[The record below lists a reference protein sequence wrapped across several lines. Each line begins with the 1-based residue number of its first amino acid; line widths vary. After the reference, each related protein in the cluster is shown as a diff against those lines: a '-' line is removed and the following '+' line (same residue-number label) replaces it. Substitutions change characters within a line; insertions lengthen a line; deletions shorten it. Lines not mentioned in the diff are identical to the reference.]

1 MQTGIQV
8 LTDDAGKE
16 ATYYFN
22 ENGIMQTGKQTIYDE
37 DLEENQTWYFH
48 AKGSLKGQGYH
59 GERDNQVY
67 LNGLL
72 QKADPELRYEA
83 VTVGEKRYLINT
95 SGNIQ
100 KASSTSTSSAKP
112 ELEKVLKTLKIQ
124 MILSG
129 QLTVQESSS
138 NILISSVHKYRRPS

>member
-59 GERDNQVY
+59 G
-67 LNGLL
+67 G
-72 QKADPELRYEA
+72 
-83 VTVGEKRYLINT
+83 T
-95 SGNIQ
+95 
-100 KASSTSTSSAKP
+100 
-112 ELEKVLKTLKIQ
+112 
-124 MILSG
+124 
-129 QLTVQESSS
+129 
-138 NILISSVHKYRRPS
+138 

>member
-1 MQTGIQV
+1 
-8 LTDDAGKE
+8 
-16 ATYYFN
+16 
-22 ENGIMQTGKQTIYDE
+22 MQTGKQTIYDE

-112 ELEKVLKTLKIQ
+112 ELGKGFKTLKIQ

>member
-112 ELEKVLKTLKIQ
+112 ELGKGFKDIKDTNDTVWTVDSSGIIQ
-124 MILSG
+124 
-129 QLTVQESSS
+129 
-138 NILISSVHKYRRPS
+138 

>member
-8 LTDDAGKE
+8 LTDSSGKE
-16 ATYYFN
+16 VTYYFN
-22 ENGIMQTGKQTIYDE
+22 EKGEMQTGKQTIYDE

-72 QKADPELRYEA
+72 QKADPELRYEP
-83 VTVGEKRYLINT
+83 VTVGEKRYLVNT

-112 ELEKVLKTLKIQ
+112 ELGKGFKDIKDTNETVWTVDSSGIIQ
-124 MILSG
+124 
-129 QLTVQESSS
+129 
-138 NILISSVHKYRRPS
+138 

>member
-1 MQTGIQV
+1 MMPAKKQLITSMRTALCRQENRLFMMRILKKTRHGTSMQRV
-8 LTDDAGKE
+8 L
-16 ATYYFN
+16 
-22 ENGIMQTGKQTIYDE
+22 
-37 DLEENQTWYFH
+37 W
-48 AKGSLKGQGYH
+48 KGQGYH

-112 ELEKVLKTLKIQ
+112 ELGKGFKR
-124 MILSG
+124 
-129 QLTVQESSS
+129 
-138 NILISSVHKYRRPS
+138 H